1 MEVLDPVEYEA
12 GLYREMSEFREETV
26 RQMSIT
32 EKLTMQYK
40 GNKKSYL
47 EVENSKCY
55 LFKYNTDLC

>member
-1 MEVLDPVEYEA
+1 MEVLDPTEYEA
-12 GLYREMSEFREETV
+12 GLYREMSEFREEIV

-47 EVENSKCY
+47 EVENSECYSY
-55 LFKYNTDLC
+55 LFFSF